1 MLILSPL
8 STVVVFYS
16 PFQMDTDKWQ
26 RSDNINITSNPV
38 EAALADIV
46 TVPVPP
52 PSLQTYETVQVRFAQ
67 SGAPQLGPALWAM
80 YDWTEI
86 STNWQSW
93 SVVRCCRHQDLMPS
107 AVTK

>member
-1 MLILSPL
+1 MLILGPL

-52 PSLQTYETVQVRFAQ
+52 PSSQTYDTVQVRFAQ
-67 SGAPQLGPALWAM
+67 ATVPDQVVPTNQDVARALPANL
-80 YDWTEI
+80 
-86 STNWQSW
+86 
-93 SVVRCCRHQDLMPS
+93 VVETYPVCILKKILFCNSDYQ
-107 AVTK
+107 

>member
-1 MLILSPL
+1 MLILGPL

-38 EAALADIV
+38 EAAIADIV

-52 PSLQTYETVQVRFAQ
+52 PSLQTYDTVQVRFAQ
-67 SGAPQLGPALWAM
+67 ATVPDQVVPTNQDVARALPANLVVETYPVCTSGM
-80 YDWTEI
+80 YTKEKI
-86 STNWQSW
+86 S
-93 SVVRCCRHQDLMPS
+93 QDR
-107 AVTK
+107 